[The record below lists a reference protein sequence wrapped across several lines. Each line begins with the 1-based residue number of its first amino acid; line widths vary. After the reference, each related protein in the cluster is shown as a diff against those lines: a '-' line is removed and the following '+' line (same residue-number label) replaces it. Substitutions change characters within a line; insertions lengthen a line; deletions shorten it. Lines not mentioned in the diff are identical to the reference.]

1 MMPPKRHK
9 QEDNVDSWLMSYADM
24 ITLLL
29 CFFVIFIAISEPKKE
44 KIQAI
49 TESMAGKFG
58 AIDLATPFQGAY
70 KEIQGVIEQSQL
82 LKDMDVQRT
91 KNGVIIEMSSGSFFK
106 QGSIEL
112 ESGRMESLS
121 QIAVILKN
129 IDFLDYRIV
138 IEGHTSDEPVKNG
151 AYPSNWE
158 FSAAQAA
165 RLARYFVEQ
174 GVAAKRLAV
183 MGFADSDPKVPNLD
197 ANGNAIMENRNKN
210 ERIVIRIDRVISPP
224 S

>member
-1 MMPPKRHK
+1 MMPPKRFK

-29 CFFVIFIAISEPKKE
+29 CFFVIFISISEPKKE

-70 KEIQGVIEQSQL
+70 KEIQGVIEQRQL

-91 KNGVIIEMSSGSFFK
+91 KEGVIIEMSSGSFFK
-106 QGSIEL
+106 TGTIEL
-112 ESGRMESLS
+112 SSERLESLS
-121 QIAVILKN
+121 AIAAILRN
-129 IDFLDYRIV
+129 VDFLDYRII
-138 IEGHTSDEPVKNG
+138 IEGHTSDEPVRNA

-165 RLARYFVEQ
+165 RLARYFIEQ
-174 GVAAKRLAV
+174 GVPAKRFV
-183 MGFADSDPKVPNLD
+183 VSGYADSDPKVPNLD
-197 ANGNAIMENRNKN
+197 VNGNAIMENRNKN